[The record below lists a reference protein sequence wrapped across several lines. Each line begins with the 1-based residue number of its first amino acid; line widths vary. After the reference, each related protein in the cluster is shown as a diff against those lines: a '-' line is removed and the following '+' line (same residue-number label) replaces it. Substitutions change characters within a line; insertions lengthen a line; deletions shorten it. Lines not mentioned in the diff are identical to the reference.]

1 MRSFIAIPL
10 AAETGRALAQ
20 AQAALPF
27 GRMVAPE
34 DFHLTL
40 AFLGTIPQA
49 MVEEVHFALE
59 TLRHP
64 GFDLTLA
71 GLDTFGGGRPAS
83 LHIVAAPAPALTA
96 LYKRIRSRLHG
107 VGLKMER
114 RRFAP
119 HVTIA
124 RFAKSMTADEAAR
137 IGRFLAGHAD
147 LRLPPY
153 RVNAFCLYESILTE
167 AGAYHEVLARYPLT
181 ASG

>member
-1 MRSFIAIPL
+1 MRSFIAIPVP
-10 AAETGRALAQ
+10 AETGQALAPVQ
-20 AQAALPF
+20 TALPF
-27 GRMVAPE
+27 GRMVAP
-34 DFHLTL
+34 DDLHLTL
-40 AFLGTIPQA
+40 AFLGTVSEA

-71 GLDTFGGGRPAS
+71 GLDTFGGDRPAS
-83 LHIVAAPAPALTA
+83 LHIVAAPDPALTA
-96 LYKRIRSRLHG
+96 LHKRIRSRLHG
-107 VGLKMER
+107 VGLAMER

-119 HVTIA
+119 HVTFA

-147 LRLPPY
+147 IRLSPF
-153 RVNAFCLYESILTE
+153 RATTFCLYESILTE